1 MDNGY
6 IRLHRAITAW
16 EWYDDVNTFKVF
28 LHLLLTCNWQEKK
41 WRGHTIYPGQRV
53 VSLATLADETKL
65 SIMQV
70 RNTINHLVLTGSIT
84 RSKIGK
90 VGLITVNNWEKYQ
103 QGNTVSNSEVTQN
116 QNENQ
121 QRNNIE
127 ITTNEEREEGKERK
141 KNITYPIV
149 PPDVF
154 EISGLR
160 VPDDAR
166 GAQEQVKAW
175 LEEKGF
181 SCQLEVKVPARGD
194 GRTGRL
200 DILATRGS
208 TKLAVE
214 VDRGS
219 PREKS
224 IFKLLDNDFAKLSLV
239 RNGEGRTPR
248 KTQEGVTVIYLNATD
263 VFAECAGGS
272 QELLEALRKFAE
284 MRKSIKKPMTERAKE
299 LLVKKLEKLA
309 EPYQDKE
316 RYKLECVNQSI
327 LNSWQGLFPLKDFED
342 SAPAQDTVEMPD
354 EWPTYKPGMSW
365 EDLIP

>member
-103 QGNTVSNSEVTQN
+103 QDNTVSNSEVTQTHL
-116 QNENQ
+116 ENQ

-127 ITTNEEREEGKERK
+127 ITPNEKR
-141 KNITYPIV
+141 
-149 PPDVF
+149 
-154 EISGLR
+154 
-160 VPDDAR
+160 
-166 GAQEQVKAW
+166 
-175 LEEKGF
+175 EKG
-181 SCQLEVKVPARGD
+181 EKRNNIPPY
-194 GRTGRL
+194 
-200 DILATRGS
+200 
-208 TKLAVE
+208 
-214 VDRGS
+214 S
-219 PREKS
+219 P
-224 IFKLLDNDFAKLSLV
+224 
-239 RNGEGRTPR
+239 P
-248 KTQEGVTVIYLNATD
+248 TD
-263 VFAECAGGS
+263 VFAEYAGGS

-309 EPYQDKE
+309 EPYRDKE

-342 SAPAQDTVEMPD
+342 SAPAQETVEMPD

>member
-103 QGNTVSNSEVTQN
+103 QSNTVSNSEVTQN

-149 PPDVF
+149 PP
-154 EISGLR
+154 
-160 VPDDAR
+160 
-166 GAQEQVKAW
+166 K
-175 LEEKGF
+175 
-181 SCQLEVKVPARGD
+181 
-194 GRTGRL
+194 
-200 DILATRGS
+200 
-208 TKLAVE
+208 
-214 VDRGS
+214 
-219 PREKS
+219 
-224 IFKLLDNDFAKLSLV
+224 
-239 RNGEGRTPR
+239 
-248 KTQEGVTVIYLNATD
+248 D

-309 EPYQDKE
+309 EPYRDKE

-342 SAPAQDTVEMPD
+342 SAPAQETVEMPD

>member
-149 PPDVF
+149 PP
-154 EISGLR
+154 
-160 VPDDAR
+160 
-166 GAQEQVKAW
+166 
-175 LEEKGF
+175 
-181 SCQLEVKVPARGD
+181 
-194 GRTGRL
+194 
-200 DILATRGS
+200 
-208 TKLAVE
+208 
-214 VDRGS
+214 
-219 PREKS
+219 
-224 IFKLLDNDFAKLSLV
+224 
-239 RNGEGRTPR
+239 
-248 KTQEGVTVIYLNATD
+248 TD

-309 EPYQDKE
+309 EPYRDKE

-342 SAPAQDTVEMPD
+342 SAPAQETVEMPD

>member
-65 SIMQV
+65 SV
-70 RNTINHLVLTGSIT
+70 RTIRTVLEHLISTQSVTK
-84 RSKIGK
+84 SKIGK
-90 VGLITVNNWEKYQ
+90 TSLISITNWNKYQ
-103 QGNTVSNSEVTQN
+103 LIDTVPATKPSTYR
-116 QNENQ
+116 
-121 QRNNIE
+121 QRIDNVSTRN
-127 ITTNEEREEGKERK
+127 EEGKEREERN
-141 KNITYPIV
+141 NII
-149 PPDVF
+149 PPY
-154 EISGLR
+154 
-160 VPDDAR
+160 
-166 GAQEQVKAW
+166 
-175 LEEKGF
+175 
-181 SCQLEVKVPARGD
+181 
-194 GRTGRL
+194 
-200 DILATRGS
+200 
-208 TKLAVE
+208 
-214 VDRGS
+214 S
-219 PREKS
+219 P
-224 IFKLLDNDFAKLSLV
+224 
-239 RNGEGRTPR
+239 P
-248 KTQEGVTVIYLNATD
+248 TD

-309 EPYQDKE
+309 EPYRDKE

-342 SAPAQDTVEMPD
+342 SAPAQETVEMPD